1 MDKILMK
8 VRAILLYEH
17 WTIEWMF
24 RILFSINILMPAF
37 TYDEHYYTII
47 VLGFSV
53 VAFWLYIA
61 RLKVFAGRST
71 CCPPLMCRASPSAV

>member
-53 VAFWLYIA
+53 VGFWLYVA
-61 RLKVFAGRST
+61 RLKVFALAIMLLVLPVNYFHYHFS
-71 CCPPLMCRASPSAV
+71 